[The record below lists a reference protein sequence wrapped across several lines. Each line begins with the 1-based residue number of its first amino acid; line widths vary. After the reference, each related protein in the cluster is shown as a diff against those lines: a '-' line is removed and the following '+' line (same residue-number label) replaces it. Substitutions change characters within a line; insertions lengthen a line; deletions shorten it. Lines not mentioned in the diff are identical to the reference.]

1 MADLPSTRITQAK
14 PFTNTGI
21 DYCGPF
27 LIKERRH
34 RNLKK
39 IKIWICIFVCFTTK
53 AVHIELVNDLTS
65 EEFLATLSRFIS
77 RHPSCKTLHSDNAT
91 TFVGANR
98 ELQELYALL
107 NTERHDEFINR
118 HLAEQGIEWK
128 FIPRVSPHCGG
139 IWEAAVKSC
148 KQHMKKVIE
157 NELLTHQQLNTLCV
171 KIEGIL
177 NSRPFTPLSSDPND
191 FTALTPA
198 HFLHGDISTDLPA
211 PDWTETPSN
220 RLSYWQHLEKIK
232 QHFWNRW
239 HKEYL
244 SEFNIRHK

>member
-1 MADLPSTRITQAK
+1 MK
-14 PFTNTGI
+14 
-21 DYCGPF
+21 
-27 LIKERRH
+27 
-34 RNLKK
+34 
-39 IKIWICIFVCFTTK
+39 
-53 AVHIELVNDLTS
+53 
-65 EEFLATLSRFIS
+65 
-77 RHPSCKTLHSDNAT
+77 
-91 TFVGANR
+91 
-98 ELQELYALL
+98 ELYALL
-107 NTERHDEFINR
+107 NDEKHSDFINQ

-128 FIPRVSPHCGG
+128 FIPPVSPHCGG

-148 KQHMKKVIE
+148 KHHMKRVIG
-157 NELLTHQQLNTLCV
+157 NELLTYQQLNTLCI

-177 NSRPFTPLSSDPND
+177 NSRPLTPLSSDPND

-239 HKEYL
+239 HREYL
-244 SEFNIRHK
+244 SELNVRHKWTSGHHDISIGSLVLLRDDNLPPLKWRLGRVIETYPSDDNIIRKVKVRTSTGEVDRNVRRLAPLPIDHNSNE